1 MYYGG
6 GMDGLSM
13 DDLAA
18 NEQAANAGAAAP
30 VFSPGDINAIGQA
43 GANVGNMF
51 AQYQLAKAGILPQQ
65 QQAALAA
72 QMQAAAG
79 QQNALAMQQQAGA
92 GWSTGTKVAVAIGVG
107 AVALGALVWIVGAKK
122 RNNPIKSLWRTIG
135 E

>member
-18 NEQAANAGAAAP
+18 NEQAANQGGAAP
-30 VFSPGDINAIGQA
+30 LFTPSDISAIGQT
-43 GANVGNMF
+43 GANVGTLF
-51 AQYQLAKAGILPQQ
+51 AQYEMAKAGILPQQ

-79 QQNALAMQQQAGA
+79 QNALLQKQVGMSA

-122 RNNPIKSLWRTIG
+122 RNNPLKSLWRTIG